1 MSPRTRFERLLTL
14 LDVREK
20 TPKVD
25 PSTIFET
32 YLVPGRIYE
41 FEGKRYEF
49 SYLSQT
55 RKAIIHPPG
64 EPDMQSCLAVN
75 PLDLRGPF

>member
-1 MSPRTRFERLLTL
+1 MSPRTRFERLLPL
-14 LDVREK
+14 LEAREN
-20 TPKVD
+20 PKVD
-25 PSTIFET
+25 TSTIFET
-32 YLVPGRIYE
+32 YLVSGRIYE
-41 FEGKRYEF
+41 FEGKHYEF

-75 PLDLRGPF
+75 PLDLRGPL